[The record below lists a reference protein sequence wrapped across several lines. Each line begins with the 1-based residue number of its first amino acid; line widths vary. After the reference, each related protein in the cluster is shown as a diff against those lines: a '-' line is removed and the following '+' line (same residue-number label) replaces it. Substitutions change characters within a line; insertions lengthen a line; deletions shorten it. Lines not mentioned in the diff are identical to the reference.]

1 MWLELGSTPLDL
13 LRMDDGSFNSC
24 PVRSNMTG
32 TNVMNCQLIS
42 MGLSENTQV
51 DPSIYHNIPK
61 SLFKSMDLGWVQPF
75 NRFFLKY
82 SRIKI
87 SPSNSKLLV
96 FRDPIFKTQLYIPQD
111 PPRSLGWFDDSFL
124 RRAPMMTSIHKSMR
138 RGTWQWCSWCSGD
151 F

>member
-61 SLFKSMDLGWVQPF
+61 SLFKSMDLGWV
-75 NRFFLKY
+75 
-82 SRIKI
+82 
-87 SPSNSKLLV
+87 
-96 FRDPIFKTQLYIPQD
+96 
-111 PPRSLGWFDDSFL
+111 
-124 RRAPMMTSIHKSMR
+124 
-138 RGTWQWCSWCSGD
+138 
-151 F
+151 